1 MDISVIIVNYNV
13 KHFLEQCLFSV
24 QAALKNLQGE
34 IIVIDNASSDDSI
47 DYLQPK
53 FPLVT
58 FIANKENTGFG
69 KACNQGYKISS
80 GEFILFLNPD
90 TLVPENCFEKCI
102 SFFKTQPEAGALG
115 VKMVDGTGKFL
126 KESKRSFPSLST
138 SFFKIFGLA
147 DLFPHSKIVARY
159 YLGHLD
165 SNQNHEV
172 DVLAGAFMMIRRKVL
187 EVTGGFDEAFFMYGE
202 DIDLSYRIQKTI
214 CPETGG
220 RFKNYYFAQTEI
232 IHFKGESTK
241 KGSLNYIKLF
251 YGAMSIFVNKHY
263 SSGASLFFKF
273 FIHIGI
279 WTVAGISA
287 IRNFFMR
294 ILKS

>member
-1 MDISVIIVNYNV
+1 MNISVIIVNYNV

-24 QAALKNLQGE
+24 QAALKNLHGE

-90 TLVPENCFEKCI
+90 TIVPKNCFEKCI
-102 SFFKTQPEAGALG
+102 SFFKTQPDAGALG
-115 VKMVDGTGKFL
+115 VKMVDGSGKFL
-126 KESKRSFPSLST
+126 KESKRAFPSLST
-138 SFFKIFGLA
+138 SVFKIFGLA
-147 DLFPHSKIVARY
+147 DLFPHSKIFARY

-165 SNQNHEV
+165 STQNHKVE
-172 DVLAGAFMMIRRKVL
+172 VLAGAFMMIKRKVL
-187 EVTGGFDEAFFMYGE
+187 EITGGFDEAFFMYGE

-263 SSGASLFFKF
+263 SGGVSLFFKF

-279 WTVAGISA
+279 WTVAGIST
-287 IRNFFMR
+287 IRNFFIR